1 MRFLRTFYPNAEFFQ
16 FKSFTSYKDFTTFSE
31 YLRGVGLRLSN
42 LISFMLYDL
51 NDDGFVCQSDVFRLF
66 EGERSSNI
74 EPDLMRIGTF
84 IKSEPTVD
92 VDQLEERFK
101 IETLI
106 LKDTLLTIK
115 DYEMYFKKVE

>member
-1 MRFLRTFYPNAEFFQ
+1 
-16 FKSFTSYKDFTTFSE
+16 
-31 YLRGVGLRLSN
+31 
-42 LISFMLYDL
+42 MLYDL

-66 EGERSSNI
+66 EGELSSNI